1 MYELRKA
8 ADALNIS
15 GQEAMEMAIKQAE
28 VLRNQDLLQNMMGYT
43 DDQRKLLSNIAQV
56 GEDGRLKLSI
66 DGDLIDLQKETA
78 KVIGDLEKRQENA
91 VQEPMTIAEEQ
102 LGCVRKYIVK
112 HKVRSPSKAR

>member
-1 MYELRKA
+1 
-8 ADALNIS
+8 
-15 GQEAMEMAIKQAE
+15 MEMAIKQAE

-78 KVIGDLEKRQENA
+78 KVIGDLEKRQRKRSTRAHDNSRR
-91 VQEPMTIAEEQ
+91 TIRM
-102 LGCVRKYIVK
+102 C
-112 HKVRSPSKAR
+112 